1 MEELMHILPHVMRA
15 VGREEAVCE
24 RLLQAAWNHVVGDF
38 IAAHARPVRL
48 RKGCLIVLT
57 TDHTWKAQLERLSPD
72 ILTRINR
79 LFGEDL
85 VEAIEY
91 RVERKGH
98 PVRTSRSRGESSESE
113 ARSSRARAHH
123 RERLLRELMP
133 FAEKIADPD
142 LRQAFLRAAIRCLE
156 RREEA

>member
-1 MEELMHILPHVMRA
+1 MRILPRVVRA

-24 RLLQAAWNHVVGDF
+24 RVLQAAWSHIVGDF

-48 RKGCLIVLT
+48 RKKCLIVLT
-57 TDHTWKAQLERLSPD
+57 TDHTWKTQLERLSPD
-72 ILTRINR
+72 VLARINR
-79 LFGEDL
+79 LFDEDL

-91 RVERKGH
+91 RVERKRS
-98 PVRTSRSRGESSESE
+98 PVSASRSRRGSAEPE
-113 ARSSRARAHH
+113 AASSRARVH
-123 RERLLRELMP
+123 RREHLLRELRP

-142 LRQAFLRAAIRCLE
+142 LRQAFLRAASRCLE